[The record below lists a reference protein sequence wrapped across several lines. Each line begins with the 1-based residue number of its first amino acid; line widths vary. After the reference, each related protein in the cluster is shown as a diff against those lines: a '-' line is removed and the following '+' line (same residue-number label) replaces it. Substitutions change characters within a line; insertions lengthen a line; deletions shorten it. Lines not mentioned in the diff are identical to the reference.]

1 MLSFHF
7 LKTTLLMRVVAQC
20 LLEHNGRLLLQ
31 EFWHEHEH
39 YYFFRPP
46 GGGIEPGEY
55 AADAMRR
62 EIQEELAAEVS
73 EPELVHVLENIFE
86 YDGDTRHEIVFL
98 FRAAVLD
105 EQLTRVPEVRLI
117 DNTFEFRAVWIPI
130 AKLLQGD
137 VVLYPVGLRER
148 LPQLYPEAAPV

>member
-1 MLSFHF
+1 
-7 LKTTLLMRVVAQC
+7 MRVVAQC

>member
-1 MLSFHF
+1 
-7 LKTTLLMRVVAQC
+7 MRVVAQC

-55 AADAMRR
+55 ATDAMRR

-73 EPELVHVLENIFE
+73 DPELVQVLENIFE
-86 YDGDTRHEIVFL
+86 YGGQTRHEIVFL
-98 FRAAVLD
+98 FRAVVLD
-105 EQLTRVPEVRLI
+105 ERLTRVPEIRFV
-117 DNTFEFRAVWIPI
+117 DNTFEFRAVWKPI
-130 AKLLQGD
+130 AELLRGD
-137 VVLYPVGLRER
+137 VVLYPAGLRER
-148 LPQLYPEAAPV
+148 LPLLYPEAASV